1 MDQVGF
7 INVPIAPGFEGVAR
21 ALKQGLEEPAKASG
35 KRASE
40 SIKKTNEEMVK
51 SLESQVK
58 ASSVKVKQLNKQ
70 HEDALAKRQEK
81 QDKLTAAIAKQT
93 SAEEKYQEA
102 LKQGKSGTD
111 ELAKLEAAKANV
123 TTKTN
128 DLTRATRELGE
139 VEEKQKLQTKDL
151 ADTTAK
157 LEEAK
162 LKAASGAREWQ
173 LSAEDAERA
182 TRDLETAQK
191 LLLGTAAAVA
201 GAVVAGG
208 GALFALGDEYHK
220 VGASIQIA
228 TGASGDALAG
238 LEDSARSLAENV
250 PVDFQ
255 TAADA
260 IGTLNTYTG
269 ASGESLDRLSQQV
282 LQASHMLGE
291 DGVANAQ
298 AFGQALNQ
306 WSMDADEGAET
317 MDGLFRITQDYGI
330 GMQPLI
336 GGLNQYSAALQ
347 NAGYSMEDAAILMG
361 SLDKAGVPAA
371 QAMGGLSKAFS
382 NWTKEGKDAKAE
394 LGDLVER
401 LKNAEE
407 GSSEF
412 AEATEIFGARSA
424 PTLIN
429 AIKNGS
435 FVLEDFDEA
444 LGDTS
449 GLIAKTA
456 LETQSFGD
464 VFQMFRSRV
473 KNAFEPVATAIYD
486 SALPA
491 LAEFGDIVTEVIS
504 GAGDVLLNLGT
515 WAGDHVVPVFEALGS
530 VFADLL
536 APVIEPLIQ
545 HFFAMKN
552 ELEATGVQ
560 AGWLSDVLDGIAEW
574 IRENESKIQA
584 IAVGAS
590 AAAAGFG
597 AWRVALMGY
606 QAAMMLSAKAT
617 ALFNRALSMS
627 PLGKILTVVGL
638 VAAGLTYFFKETEKG
653 QEVFEQ
659 LGEIAGQAMEW
670 IGDALGTLMDLIGPI
685 FEELSSGV
693 GESLGGVFE
702 SLGETLGEL
711 VPIVVDLGLTIG
723 RLVGEVLESFFEIIR
738 ALWEVISPLLIPALQ
753 LVAGIVSGVLI
764 TALNIAVDVIKV
776 VIGVVDA
783 LLGAFTWLI
792 DKAINPVISWFGDLV
807 HFVNNDLIPIFQAI
821 IDWVGDKV
829 VAAWDLMVAALKAGW
844 DFVSEHVFNAFKL
857 YIDLLQIA
865 WELATKALV
874 AAWQWV
880 SDRFM
885 AVFTIIRELVFIS
898 FENAVD
904 ALKTAFDLAT
914 KALSAAWSWMSEQL
928 GKVWNWI
935 DEHVFGALRTGL
947 DFVQNAFQ
955 NAVDAI
961 GRIWDGLRRAAA
973 VPVKFVIDTVW
984 NKGILRAWN
993 SIAGFLPGV
1002 DEKDPISHDLGGFH
1016 TGGVT
1021 PGYTPGR
1028 DVHHYYSPTGG
1039 MIHLSGG
1046 EAIMRPEWT
1055 RAVGG
1060 KKAVDRM
1067 NALARAG
1074 KLDEDQMA
1082 IGLEH
1087 GSLGAFA
1094 NGGVIHGS
1102 ITSAVQRA
1110 MANIVHAKYPSIILT
1125 SGTRGGGGMHG
1136 AGLATDWATP
1146 GAFGNSQQ
1154 QLALAHDIARTY
1166 PGSAELIYDSP
1177 GWSGNIKNGRN
1188 VGPFGSFYTMAQ
1200 AGAHHDHVHWGMTSV
1215 PNIQFGGGVF
1225 EGGNNGG
1232 DGGLIGGF
1240 FNWIADKAKGIWEKI
1255 VSPIKGKIDEKRE
1268 DSAFWDIPFGFLET
1282 VKDKAWSFLSSLFGS
1297 GGGQDHGAV
1306 DTSDISGP
1314 VVEQVEKVFA
1324 RHGFTGA
1331 EWEAAKW
1338 IIGKES
1344 GWNPTITNP
1353 ASGAYGLFQFNP
1365 MGGNTLAGY
1374 LPDRSPD
1381 PAKQADAGARY
1392 MKDRYGSPTAA
1403 KAFWERNGWYALG
1416 GVLPKLGIYDTG
1428 GVLEHG
1434 GTALNLSGKP
1444 EVVINNDQLVAINKL
1459 ANNVGALVRKLPED
1473 GNVAAFQAALHDEF
1487 SEFVKPIQRDL
1498 ALMADRDSIPGITAR
1513 QTARRVLDLGIDI
1526 PGSELV
1532 AGILDAEET
1541 LWASRDR
1548 AAGHVA
1554 NIREKEEALAAARAK
1569 AADAHKVEVAEGENA
1584 EEKRAEAVKA
1594 ANAEIVEAEK
1604 ALSEARR
1611 KQAMDLD
1618 NITVVSQDMLS
1629 ELASQARGFADQLV
1643 AMGAPAAAVGA
1654 GLAQVTG
1661 GLSAVAAL
1669 VGPMGITLGMALDAL
1684 KIVIS
1689 LVKTVVGLIKGL
1701 IERIRQAR
1709 TAAREAFAAGMQRI
1723 ADYYALLTDMSHQ
1736 YAELQQQMI
1745 RNYVAMREAEFALR
1759 VAQNDRMIAAV
1770 ESELKVAEARLALD
1784 REIEK
1789 GARTSQL
1796 HLQGLHE
1803 DWDSYMTH
1811 QARVAQESLGR
1822 WSDAA
1827 IGALFTYEKAR
1838 AQAVHSELSARRDQ
1852 IVAEAKLAELT
1863 RQNAR
1868 NQFDLIQLQERAA
1881 RMMAK
1886 ANGVDFA
1893 GATAGAQASKLLV
1906 EMAEL
1911 QRKMDKN
1918 VFGRWGYKLG
1928 ARGSFGNEYR
1938 GQMAQMEALKHALIE
1953 VLKESNITLE
1963 GKDFD
1968 RMMRQLAATAFRGG
1982 DPAATLRAFFP
1993 ELAAADKTL
2002 RTNEALRPV
2011 YDAQDA
2017 QKRMERQIEDLKHE
2031 TDLFG
2036 KTHPLEEAL
2045 KGLDYTI
2052 KSLEHSAKAFESD
2065 NAGVRGEYL
2074 DAARAAHEAA
2084 KKFGVEWQNDRRYW
2098 SDQVKNQV
2106 KKEVTIHMQGDRV
2119 YTADE
2124 VDRLI
2129 REVTDG
2135 SNVAVTVRSS
2145 RVAAARRAGV

>member
-1 MDQVGF
+1 MSQVGF
-7 INVPIAPGFEGVAR
+7 INVPISPGFEGVAR

-40 SIKKTNEEMVK
+40 AIKKTNDEMVK

-58 ASSVKVKQLNKQ
+58 ASSVKVQQLDKQ
-70 HEDALAKRQEK
+70 HADSMAKRQEK

-93 SAEEKYQEA
+93 AAEEKYQEA

-128 DLTRATRELGE
+128 DLTKAERELAE
-139 VEEKQKLQTKDL
+139 VEENQKRQTKDL
-151 ADTTAK
+151 AETTAK

-173 LSAEDAERA
+173 LSAEDAEPA
-182 TRDLETAQK
+182 TRDLENAQK
-191 LLLGTAAAVA
+191 LLMGTAAAVA

-347 NAGYSMEDAAILMG
+347 NAGYSMEEAALLMG

-382 NWTKEGKDAKAE
+382 SWTKEGKDAKAE
-394 LGDLVER
+394 LSDLVER

-407 GSSEF
+407 GSEEF

-435 FVLEDFDEA
+435 FVLEDFDSA

-449 GLIAKTA
+449 GLIAQTA
-456 LETQSFGD
+456 EETQSFGD
-464 VFQMFRSRV
+464 IFQMIRSRLSNALEPIATEIYDSVLPAMDDLATVAEDALAWIVENKELIVVTTKFLGGFAAGLYAVRGAMMAVAVAARV
-473 KNAFEPVATAIYD
+473 KNVALLLANGGFKTLDKTMKGSYIGILAGIVIGVATA
-486 SALPA
+486 L
-491 LAEFGDIVTEVIS
+491 
-504 GAGDVLLNLGT
+504 
-515 WAGDHVVPVFEALGS
+515 H
-530 VFADLL
+530 
-536 APVIEPLIQ
+536 
-545 HFFAMKN
+545 HFFTQTETGKQLWENFTNALSSGW
-552 ELEATGVQ
+552 EWFTGV
-560 AGWLSDVLDGIAEW
+560 LSDGWNW
-574 IRENESKIQA
+574 IND
-584 IAVGAS
+584 
-590 AAAAGFG
+590 
-597 AWRVALMGY
+597 
-606 QAAMMLSAKAT
+606 
-617 ALFNRALSMS
+617 N
-627 PLGKILTVVGL
+627 
-638 VAAGLTYFFKETEKG
+638 
-653 QEVFEQ
+653 VFTPF
-659 LGEIAGQAMEW
+659 MEW
-670 IGDALGTLMDLIGPI
+670 IGGIGDDWDEFTAALGAAWEWMTGALADGWNLVKEAVFAAWEWYIGVI
-685 FEELSSGV
+685 QSNW
-693 GESLGGVFE
+693 
-702 SLGETLGEL
+702 ETFTG
-711 VPIVVDLGLTIG
+711 
-723 RLVGEVLESFFEIIR
+723 
-738 ALWEVISPLLIPALQ
+738 VIS
-753 LVAGIVSGVLI
+753 S
-764 TALNIAVDVIKV
+764 
-776 VIGVVDA
+776 
-783 LLGAFTWLI
+783 
-792 DKAINPVISWFGDLV
+792 
-807 HFVNNDLIPIFQAI
+807 
-821 IDWVGDKV
+821 
-829 VAAWDLMVAALKAGW
+829 AWDWLTGALKAGW
-844 DFVSEHVFNAFKL
+844 DFISEYVFKAFEL
-857 YIDLLQIA
+857 YIGVLKFA
-865 WELATKALV
+865 WNVVTDALV

-880 SDRFM
+880 SDRFV
-885 AVFTIIRELVFIS
+885 AVFTIIRDLVFIA
-898 FENAVD
+898 FENAVN
-904 ALKTAFDLAT
+904 ALKAVFEFVTNALVTAWQWVSDRMIAIWEWIRDLVFTAFENVLN
-914 KALSAAWSWMSEQL
+914 ALQTIFDAVTNAISTAWSWLGDQL

-961 GRIWDGLRRAAA
+961 GRIWDGLKRAAA

-984 NKGILRAWN
+984 NKGILAAWN
-993 SIAGFLPGV
+993 SIAGFLHGV
-1002 DEKDPISHDLGGFH
+1002 DEKDPISHDLGGYH

-1028 DVHHYYSPTGG
+1028 DVHDFYSPTGG

-1067 NALARAG
+1067 NRLAKSGR
-1074 KLDEDQMA
+1074 LDEDQMA

-1094 NGGVIHGS
+1094 NGGVIHGA
-1102 ITSAVQRA
+1102 ITSGVQRA

-1154 QLALAHDIARTY
+1154 QLSLAHDIARTY

-1177 GWSGNIKNGRN
+1177 GWSGNIKNGQN

-1240 FNWIADKAKGIWEKI
+1240 FNWVADKAKGIWEKI

-1268 DSAFWDIPFGFLET
+1268 DSAFWDIPFGFFEE
-1282 VKDKAWSFLSSLFGS
+1282 VKNKAWSFLSSLFGS

-1338 IIGKES
+1338 IIQKES
-1344 GWNPTITNP
+1344 GWNPTATNP
-1353 ASGAYGLFQFNP
+1353 SSGAYGLFQFNP

-1374 LPDRSPD
+1374 LPDRNPN
-1381 PAKQADAGARY
+1381 PAVQADAGARY

-1416 GVLPKLGIYDTG
+1416 GVLPKLGVYDTG

-1444 EVVINNDQLVAINKL
+1444 EVVINNDQLRALNKL

-1473 GNVAAFQAALHDEF
+1473 GNVAGFQAALHDEF
-1487 SEFVKPIQRDL
+1487 AEFIKPIHKDL
-1498 ALMADRDSIPGITAR
+1498 ARIADKDSIPGITAR
-1513 QTARRVLDLGIDI
+1513 QTVRRVLDLGIDI
-1526 PGSELV
+1526 PGAELIT
-1532 AGILDAEET
+1532 GILDAEET

-1548 AAGHVA
+1548 AAGHAA
-1554 NIREKEEALAAARAK
+1554 NVREKEEALAAARSK
-1569 AADAHKVEVAEGENA
+1569 AAEAHKVEVAEGENA
-1584 EEKRAEAVKA
+1584 EEKRAEAVRA
-1594 ANAEIVEAEK
+1594 ANDEIAEAEK
-1604 ALSEARR
+1604 ALAQARR
-1611 KQAMDLD
+1611 SQAMDLD
-1618 NITVVSQDMLS
+1618 NIQIISPEMIQGVTNVLKS
-1629 ELASQARGFADQLV
+1629 AADGLVQL
-1643 AMGAPAAAVGA
+1643 GLPAAAVGA
-1654 GLAQVTG
+1654 GLAHATG
-1661 GLSAVAAL
+1661 GMSAFAAL
-1669 VGPMGITLGMALDAL
+1669 IGPAGITLGMVLDAAKVL
-1684 KIVIS
+1684 IG
-1689 LVKTVVGLIKGL
+1689 LAKTVVALIKR
-1701 IERIRQAR
+1701 IVERIKQFIEKIREAQR
-1709 TAAREAFAAGMQRI
+1709 AAREALSEGLAVI
-1723 ADYYALLTDMSHQ
+1723 ADYYKLLTDMGHE
-1736 YAELQQQMI
+1736 YAELQQKMI

-1770 ESELKVAEARLALD
+1770 ESELKVAEARLELD
-1784 REIEK
+1784 REIAK
-1789 GARTSQL
+1789 GARTSQM

-1811 QARVAQESLGR
+1811 QARVAQNALGR

-1827 IGALFTYEKAR
+1827 IGALFTYEQAR

-1852 IVAEAKLAELT
+1852 ITAEAKLAELT
-1863 RQNAR
+1863 RENAR

-1886 ANGVDFA
+1886 ANGVDFDLP
-1893 GATAGAQASKLLV
+1893 GATAAAQASKIMS

-1911 QRKMDKN
+1911 QRKMNKN
-1918 VFGRWGYKLG
+1918 VLGRVGAFFG
-1928 ARGSFGNEYR
+1928 ARGSFGNEFR
-1938 GQMAQMEALKHALIE
+1938 GQKAQMDALQHALGE
-1953 VLKESNITLE
+1953 VLKESNISLE
-1963 GKDFD
+1963 GRDFR
-1968 RMMRQLAATAFRGG
+1968 RMMRQLSYTAYRGG
-1982 DPAATLRAFFP
+1982 DPSAALRAFFP

-2002 RTNEALRPV
+2002 RANEALRPV
-2011 YDAQDA
+2011 YDAQDEK
-2017 QKRMERQIEDLKHE
+2017 KRMERQLEDLGHE
-2031 TDLFG
+2031 VDLFG
-2036 KTHPLEEAL
+2036 KTQPLTEAL

-2065 NAGVRGEYL
+2065 NEGVRGEYL
-2074 DAARAAHEAA
+2074 DASRAAHEAA

-2098 SDQVKNQV
+2098 SDQVKDQV
-2106 KKEVTIHMQGDRV
+2106 RKEVTIHMEGDRM

-2129 REVTDG
+2129 RETVDG
-2135 SNVAVTVRSS
+2135 SNVRVNVRSS
-2145 RVAAARRAGV
+2145 RVAVARRAGV

>member
-807 HFVNNDLIPIFQAI
+807 HFVNNDLIPIFKAI

-1759 VAQNDRMIAAV
+1759 VAHNDRMIAAV

>member
-282 LQASHMLGE
+282 FQASHMLGE

>member
-1 MDQVGF
+1 MSQVGF

-40 SIKKTNEEMVK
+40 AIKKTNDEMVK

-58 ASSVKVKQLNKQ
+58 ASSVKVKNLDKQ
-70 HEDALAKRQEK
+70 HEDSLAKRKEK

-128 DLTRATRELGE
+128 DLTKATRELGE

-151 ADTTAK
+151 AETTAK

-182 TRDLETAQK
+182 TRDLENAQK

-201 GAVVAGG
+201 GAVAAGG
-208 GALFALGDEYHK
+208 AALFALGDEYHK

-347 NAGYSMEDAAILMG
+347 NAGYSMEEAALLMG

-407 GSSEF
+407 GSEEF

-435 FVLEDFDEA
+435 FVLEDFDSA

-456 LETQSFGD
+456 EETQSFGD
-464 VFQMFRSRV
+464 IFQKIRNRLSNALAPIATEIYDSVLPAMNDLARVAEDALAWIVENKELIVVTVKFLGGFAAGLYAVRGAMMAVEVAARAKNVALLLANGGFKTLDKTMKRSYIGILAGIV
-473 KNAFEPVATAIYD
+473 IGVATA
-486 SALPA
+486 LHHFFTQTETGKKLWENFTNA
-491 LAEFGDIVTEVIS
+491 LATGWEWFTG
-504 GAGDVLLNLGT
+504 VLSDGWN
-515 WAGDHVVPVFEALGS
+515 WINDHVFAPFMDWIDGIGEDWDAFTTALG
-530 VFADLL
+530 
-536 APVIEPLIQ
+536 
-545 HFFAMKN
+545 
-552 ELEATGVQ
+552 
-560 AGWLSDVLDGIAEW
+560 
-574 IRENESKIQA
+574 
-584 IAVGAS
+584 
-590 AAAAGFG
+590 
-597 AWRVALMGY
+597 
-606 QAAMMLSAKAT
+606 
-617 ALFNRALSMS
+617 
-627 PLGKILTVVGL
+627 
-638 VAAGLTYFFKETEKG
+638 
-653 QEVFEQ
+653 
-659 LGEIAGQAMEW
+659 
-670 IGDALGTLMDLIGPI
+670 
-685 FEELSSGV
+685 
-693 GESLGGVFE
+693 
-702 SLGETLGEL
+702 
-711 VPIVVDLGLTIG
+711 
-723 RLVGEVLESFFEIIR
+723 
-738 ALWEVISPLLIPALQ
+738 
-753 LVAGIVSGVLI
+753 
-764 TALNIAVDVIKV
+764 
-776 VIGVVDA
+776 
-783 LLGAFTWLI
+783 
-792 DKAINPVISWFGDLV
+792 
-807 HFVNNDLIPIFQAI
+807 
-821 IDWVGDKV
+821 
-829 VAAWDLMVAALKAGW
+829 AAWDWITGALVDGWNAVKDAVFAAWEWYIGQIQSNWETFTNAISSAWDWLTGALKAGW
-844 DFVSEHVFNAFKL
+844 DFISEYVFKAFEL
-857 YIDLLQIA
+857 YIGVLKFA
-865 WELATKALV
+865 WSVVTDALV
-874 AAWQWV
+874 AAWEWVSDRFVAVFTVIRELVFIAFENAVNAVKTAFDFVTSGLITAWQWV
-880 SDRFM
+880 SDRM
-885 AVFTIIRELVFIS
+885 IAIWEWIRDQVFQA
-898 FENAVD
+898 FENVLNALQTIFDAVTN
-904 ALKTAFDLAT
+904 AIST
-914 KALSAAWSWMSEQL
+914 AWSWL
-928 GKVWNWI
+928 GDRLGAVWNWI

-947 DFVQNAFQ
+947 DYVQNAFQ

-961 GRIWDGLRRAAA
+961 GRIWDGLKRAAA

-984 NKGILRAWN
+984 NNGILKAWN

-1094 NGGVIHGS
+1094 NGGVIHGA
-1102 ITSAVQRA
+1102 ITSAVQRG

-1268 DSAFWDIPFGFLET
+1268 DSAFWDIPFGFFEDI
-1282 VKDKAWSFLSSLFGS
+1282 KNKAWSFLSSLFGS

-1338 IIGKES
+1338 IIQKES

-1353 ASGAYGLFQFNP
+1353 SSGAYGLFQFNP

-1374 LPDRSPD
+1374 LPDRNPN
-1381 PAKQADAGARY
+1381 PAVQADAGARY

-1416 GVLPKLGIYDTG
+1416 GVLPKLGVYDTG

-1444 EVVINNDQLVAINKL
+1444 EVVINNDQLRALNKL

-1473 GNVAAFQAALHDEF
+1473 GNVAGFQAALHTEF
-1487 SEFVKPIQRDL
+1487 SEFIKPIQRDL
-1498 ALMADRDSIPGITAR
+1498 ARMADKDSIPGITAR

-1629 ELASQARGFADQLV
+1629 GLASQARGFADQLV

-1661 GLSAVAAL
+1661 GLSTVAAL

-1723 ADYYALLTDMSHQ
+1723 ADYYALLTDMSHE